1 MHPSRPNVSKLETKQ
16 RHRPIQGRSRARPG
30 PSPARPVLACTGKW
44 AIGYPGGQAG
54 FEFVTSCVGQPLSV
68 VHLHWST
75 RDPVAIAED
84 AAREAALIEQ
94 HTYSSIG
101 RRVSD
106 FSYLP
111 ARQPIQPVSQPV
123 KQSLGQV
130 QVHGYC
136 PQLERG
142 PLVLLLI
149 RLSRLFRHEDP
160 LPQWARPR
168 VTWADLQAPTNPHPS
183 VQATYLR

>member
-1 MHPSRPNVSKLETKQ
+1 MFRSWKRNEGTGQSRGALVLGPGPAQ
-16 RHRPIQGRSRARPG
+16 PG
-30 PSPARPVLACTGKW
+30 PSSHAQASGRSDTL
-44 AIGYPGGQAG
+44 GGQG
-54 FEFVTSCVGQPLSV
+54 DRLGLSLSPLVWDSHLLSV

-75 RDPVAIAED
+75 RNLVAIAED
-84 AAREAALIEQ
+84 GGVRGNTHSAA
-94 HTYSSIG
+94 YSSIG
-101 RRVSD
+101 RRVSE

-123 KQSLGQV
+123 NQSLGQV
-130 QVHGYC
+130 QFHGYR

-160 LPQWARPR
+160 LPPMG
-168 VTWADLQAPTNPHPS
+168 QAPCNLGGSASTDQPTPKRS
-183 VQATYLR
+183 SYLP